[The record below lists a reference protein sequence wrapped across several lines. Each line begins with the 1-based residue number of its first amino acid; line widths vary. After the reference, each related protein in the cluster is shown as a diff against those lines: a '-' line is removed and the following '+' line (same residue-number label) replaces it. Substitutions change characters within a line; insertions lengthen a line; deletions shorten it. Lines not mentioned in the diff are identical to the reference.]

1 MSYFIGKKRLEY
13 YDGLLVKADLGL
25 HQQIADQVQQ
35 RVPRGG
41 VVLDL
46 GAGEGALSARLADS
60 GYIVTSVDKDA
71 ASFKCSKT
79 AFERLDF
86 DSVEQIQ
93 GFVSRHE
100 SHFDAVLGIEVI
112 EHVQDQWQYVRQLM
126 KMIKPGGL
134 VLITSPNT
142 SSWLSRV
149 MFLLSGRF
157 HQFGDSDLPY
167 GHISPISPWELE
179 LILKSEGAQA
189 IEMQSAGTLPPV
201 YMNGSVRMLAMNLFA
216 LLLRPFS
223 TGILDGWCVMAT
235 ARKPE

>member
-1 MSYFIGKKRLEY
+1 VNYFIGKKKSEY

-25 HQQIADQVQQ
+25 HQQIAGQVQQ
-35 RVPRGG
+35 RLLRGG
-41 VVLDL
+41 AVLDL
-46 GAGEGALSARLADS
+46 GAGEGALSARLADL
-60 GYIVTSVDKDA
+60 GYVVTSVDKDA
-71 ASFKCSKT
+71 GSFKCSKT

-86 DSVEQIQ
+86 DSAEQIQ

-100 SHFDAVLGIEVI
+100 AMFDAVLGIEVI
-112 EHVQDQWQYVRQLM
+112 EHVQDPWQYVRQLM
-126 KMIKPGGL
+126 KMVKPGGL
-134 VLITSPNT
+134 VLITTPNT

-149 MFLLSGRF
+149 MFLLTGRF
-157 HQFGDSDLPY
+157 HQFGDADLPY

-179 LILKSEGAQA
+179 LILKSEGALA
-189 IEMQSAGTLPPV
+189 IEMQPAGTLPPV
-201 YMNGSVRMLAMNLFA
+201 YINGSVRMLAMNLLA